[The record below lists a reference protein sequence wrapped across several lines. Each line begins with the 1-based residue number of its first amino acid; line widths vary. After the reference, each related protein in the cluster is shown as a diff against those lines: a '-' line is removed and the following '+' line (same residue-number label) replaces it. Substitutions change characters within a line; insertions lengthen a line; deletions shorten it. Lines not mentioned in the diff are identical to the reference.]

1 MIVRV
6 DPGEVETCFVLKH
19 RFNFL
24 PYTTYN
30 LSAPEE
36 DDFHLIS
43 FNFGLTPFL
52 LSSSIF
58 IHSVDRACHLF
69 FSVSKTEDKILSD
82 TVVS

>member
-30 LSAPEE
+30 LSAPVE
-36 DDFHLIS
+36 DDFHLS
-43 FNFGLTPFL
+43 FNFSLTPFL
-52 LSSSIF
+52 LSSSISV
-58 IHSVDRACHLF
+58 HSVDRACHLF

-82 TVVS
+82 TAVS